1 MIRRTTGFLNNG
13 MGETHLSKVKVVDER
28 VGEAHRVFLRDVIV
42 ERFGE
47 KCELI
52 SIVSL
57 NMVHGGSV

>member
-1 MIRRTTGFLNNG
+1 
-13 MGETHLSKVKVVDER
+13 
-28 VGEAHRVFLRDVIV
+28 LRDVIV

-57 NMVHGGSV
+57 NMVHDGSV